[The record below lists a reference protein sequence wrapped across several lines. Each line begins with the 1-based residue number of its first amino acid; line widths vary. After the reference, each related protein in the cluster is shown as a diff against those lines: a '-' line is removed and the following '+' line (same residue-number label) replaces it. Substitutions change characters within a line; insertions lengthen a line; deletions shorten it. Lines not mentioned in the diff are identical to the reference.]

1 MSSHDAPKIP
11 PIKLKL
17 TLGKPPAAPATPAA
31 PSPSGNPQARN
42 HESNGSVST
51 SLPKIKLNPGNIS
64 GPSSLRINLPAP
76 GGHDSPLP
84 APPGTASPAALM
96 TPTQPQRQK
105 ASSTKKVGRPST
117 KKKAA
122 VAKRP
127 SAIPPRLLGS
137 SSATPS
143 RQFTPALPETPTH
156 DGLSTSP
163 DVLSLPISP
172 ASQGLDPDSPQQF
185 DEETPSRR
193 AVKWTRTKKPLKEL
207 LQKIMIELRK
217 KDEYALF
224 EEPVDTQAYPDYLER
239 IGGEDKAMDMG
250 TMQAKVDNNEYRSLD
265 QVEADL
271 RKLVEAAHKFNAVNT
286 TPYKSASNILS
297 HGLKHIERARPIAIT
312 PPPSPVRV
320 SVTPVRATSVVS
332 ARGERETTAAPEER
346 VRDNVPP
353 FHYIPEEML
362 NFPPNSAIARAVGW
376 NLNGG
381 KRVYNK
387 RISRAREKF
396 SGKWRNWLVD
406 GSRDIA
412 EAEDIHQLFE
422 PWRMRSGEQW
432 REIVDWQ
439 AMRSKDGWW
448 ELEMAP
454 PPPHSAAQQ
463 APLPYN
469 PATPR
474 HDQVPH
480 KTLSP
485 WEYGQYPSVASE
497 VAFLRQRIPSITD
510 DDEILA
516 EHIRPMYTRPK
527 RGDPPAP
534 TNLVN
539 VFDGPL
545 KRSPGDWVRD
555 MVTGDIVGEAY
566 LDSIDRFVKGAME
579 SSEGE
584 EKPDY
589 PLDEYVFDHYHEPL
603 LQSSTRRLVHDT
615 LRDLSA
621 PDTRA
626 SYNELGKAAYS
637 RTALRYLTRP
647 ANPMDIQPLLRE
659 EGDFMYQGVGGKS
672 GVNVGLEW
680 TGKEISRLVEKQ
692 RRSREE
698 AKANVGDKRKREV
711 EEESEAKKVK
721 TEDGTS
727 VLEATLEPKEERT
740 EDEGVTEEEL
750 KHLRLELV
758 ALSKFYPLPALKK
771 MSKEDAALLPV
782 NVRGL
787 MCRQ

>member
-1 MSSHDAPKIP
+1 MPSHDPPKIP

-17 TLGKPPAAPATPAA
+17 TLGPAPATPA
-31 PSPSGNPQARN
+31 PPPPVPTSQV
-42 HESNGSVST
+42 SNGSVST
-51 SLPKIKLNPGNIS
+51 PLPKIKLNTGNVS
-64 GPSSLRINLPAP
+64 GPSSLRIDLPAP
-76 GGHDSPLP
+76 GGSDSPLP

-105 ASSTKKVGRPST
+105 TASTKKVGRPST
-117 KKKAA
+117 KKKVT

-127 SAIPPRLLGS
+127 SAIPPRLLAT

-143 RQFTPALPETPTH
+143 RQMAPTMPETPTL
-156 DGLSTSP
+156 DGTSTSP
-163 DVLSLPISP
+163 DVLSLPLSP
-172 ASQGLDPDSPQQF
+172 SSQGLEFGSPQPF
-185 DEETPSRR
+185 EEETPSRR
-193 AVKWTRTKKPLKEL
+193 AVKWSRTKKPLKEL

-271 RKLVEAAHKFNAVNT
+271 RKLVEAAHKFNAEHT

-320 SVTPVRATSVVS
+320 SATPVRATSVVS
-332 ARGERETTAAPEER
+332 TRDREQRETTVVQEER
-346 VRDNVPP
+346 VRDHVPP
-353 FHYIPEEML
+353 LHYIPEEML
-362 NFPPNSAIARAVGW
+362 NFPPNSAMARAVGW

-412 EAEDIHQLFE
+412 EAEEIHQLFE
-422 PWRMRSGEQW
+422 PWRLRSGDQW
-432 REIVDWQ
+432 REFIDWQ
-439 AMRSKDGWW
+439 AMRNKDGWW
-448 ELEMAP
+448 ELEMAQ

-463 APLPYN
+463 APLPFN

-474 HDQVPH
+474 HDQVSH

-516 EHIRPMYTRPK
+516 EHIRPMYTRAR

-555 MVTGDIVGEAY
+555 LVTGDVIGEAY
-566 LDSIDRFVKGAME
+566 LDSLDRFVKGAME
-579 SSEGE
+579 SVEGE

-603 LQSSTRRLVHDT
+603 LQSSTRKLVHDT

-621 PDTRA
+621 PNTRA
-626 SYNELGKAAYS
+626 SYSALGEAAYS
-637 RTALRYLTRP
+637 RVALRYLTRP

-680 TGKEISRLVEKQ
+680 TGKEMSRLVEKQ
-692 RRSREE
+692 RRLRGVNSS
-698 AKANVGDKRKREV
+698 VGDKRKREV
-711 EEESEAKKVK
+711 EDETETKRVK
-721 TEDGTS
+721 TEDDAAVSEDTETRAEPS
-727 VLEATLEPKEERT
+727 ESEEATA
-740 EDEGVTEEEL
+740 EEL
-750 KHLRLELV
+750 KQLRLELV